1 VTGEEGVMLGRG
13 RAGRYCVLLALGM
26 AVVTLLGSGAVAR
39 AGELAPGGRK
49 VAVGA
54 GRSYTNVSPAALAR
68 LLERKSFPLINVHIP
83 YAGEILRTDLFIP
96 FDQVEAHARKLPA
109 DKSARLVVYCL
120 SGPMSD
126 IAARTLVK
134 LGYTDVWNLDGGI
147 VAWTEAGYPL
157 QRKGR

>member
-1 VTGEEGVMLGRG
+1 MLRRGPEGRRL
-13 RAGRYCVLLALGM
+13 VLAAVGM
-26 AVVTLLGSGAVAR
+26 AVVALFSTGAVAG
-39 AGELAPGGRK
+39 AGERDPGSRK
-49 VAVGA
+49 VSVGA

-83 YAGEILRTDLFIP
+83 YAGEIARTDLFIP

>member
-1 VTGEEGVMLGRG
+1 MLRRGPEGRRL
-13 RAGRYCVLLALGM
+13 VLAAVGM

-83 YAGEILRTDLFIP
+83 YAGEIVRTDLFIP